1 MHFLFNMATGSGKT
15 LIMAGLILYLY
26 EQGYRNFLF
35 FVNSTNIIEKTKD
48 NFLNPASIKYLFG
61 QEMTIGNRRVRV
73 DPVQNFEGVNQNE
86 INICFTTIQ
95 QLHIDLTTQKENA
108 ITFEDFRKYK
118 IVLIADEAHHMS
130 ATTQEQA
137 EVFRPTWENTVQT
150 IFEKNTGN
158 LLLEFTATHDYTN
171 FAMVSKYRNKV
182 ICRYDLPEFRNDRF
196 SKDVTLVYSDFDL
209 NERILQALILS
220 QYKQEVAA
228 KYRINLKPVLLFKA
242 QKFIAQSQK
251 NKANFHKI
259 IEKLNAKQISKIR
272 KSDIAIVQRAFR
284 FFEENKINDEQLK
297 AAMGEILKL
306 NPKPGETGSISGKT
320 QYIVPDF
327 TIMNDDGVLKV
338 RLNGRNAPELRLS
351 ASYIET
357 LKAYENSPH
366 KEKQLRDA
374 VQYIK
379 QKVDGARWFIDS
391 VKQRQNTLMKTMQ
404 AIVQRQ
410 HEFFIES
417 GDETKLKPM
426 ILKDI
431 ATQVEL
437 DISTI
442 SRVANSKYVETDFG
456 IIPLKF
462 FFSEG
467 LTNDD
472 GEEVSNRE
480 IKKILSN
487 AIGQEDKVKPLTDEA
502 LMDLLKEKGYN
513 IARRTVAKYR
523 EQLGIPVARLRK
535 EL

>member
-1 MHFLFNMATGSGKT
+1 MALKQELSQKLFQKLSPQQIQFIKLLQLNTQDFEEKVGQELLDNPALENLEGVDEAIDYRVNDDRNNDDRKEKPESTKEETGPEEPVIDNAYDDYGQDINVDE
-15 LIMAGLILYLY
+15 LLRAGGDDDYGSFRMGEDYSNEEHREMPLAAQSTFHEYLY
-26 EQGYRNFLF
+26 EQARAIFEDRELELVYHLIGSIEDDGYLRRELRSIVNDLAFNENVMATEAQLQRLLIKIQNFDPPGIAARDLQ
-35 FVNSTNIIEKTKD
+35 ECLLLQLYKKD
-48 NFLNPASIKYLFG
+48 YGDNPA
-61 QEMTIGNRRVRV
+61 
-73 DPVQNFEGVNQNE
+73 
-86 INICFTTIQ
+86 
-95 QLHIDLTTQKENA
+95 IDLA
-108 ITFEDFRKYK
+108 
-118 IVLIADEAHHMS
+118 
-130 ATTQEQA
+130 
-137 EVFRPTWENTVQT
+137 
-150 IFEKNTGN
+150 
-158 LLLEFTATHDYTN
+158 
-171 FAMVSKYRNKV
+171 
-182 ICRYDLPEFRNDRF
+182 
-196 SKDVTLVYSDFDL
+196 
-209 NERILQALILS
+209 
-220 QYKQEVAA
+220 
-228 KYRINLKPVLLFKA
+228 
-242 QKFIAQSQK
+242 
-251 NKANFHKI
+251 
-259 IEKLNAKQISKIR
+259 EKLLSEQFDAFTKKHYDKIK
-272 KSDIAIVQRAFR
+272 KSL
-284 FFEENKINDEQLK
+284 KINDEQLK

-327 TIMNDDGVLKV
+327 TVINDEGVLQV

>member
-1 MHFLFNMATGSGKT
+1 MALKQELSQKLFQKLSPQQIQFIKLLQLNTQDFEEKVGQELLDNPALENLEGVDEAIDYRVNDDRHNDDQKEKPESSTEESGPEEPIIDNAYDDYGQDINVDELLRASGDDDYGSFRMGEDYSNEEHREMPLAAQST
-15 LIMAGLILYLY
+15 FHEYLY
-26 EQGYRNFLF
+26 EQARAIFEDRELELVYHLIGSIEDDGYLRRELRSIVNDLAFNENVTATEAQLERLLIKIQNFDPPGIAARDLQ
-35 FVNSTNIIEKTKD
+35 ECLLLQLYKKD
-48 NFLNPASIKYLFG
+48 YGDNPA
-61 QEMTIGNRRVRV
+61 
-73 DPVQNFEGVNQNE
+73 
-86 INICFTTIQ
+86 
-95 QLHIDLTTQKENA
+95 IDLA
-108 ITFEDFRKYK
+108 
-118 IVLIADEAHHMS
+118 
-130 ATTQEQA
+130 
-137 EVFRPTWENTVQT
+137 
-150 IFEKNTGN
+150 
-158 LLLEFTATHDYTN
+158 
-171 FAMVSKYRNKV
+171 
-182 ICRYDLPEFRNDRF
+182 
-196 SKDVTLVYSDFDL
+196 
-209 NERILQALILS
+209 
-220 QYKQEVAA
+220 
-228 KYRINLKPVLLFKA
+228 
-242 QKFIAQSQK
+242 
-251 NKANFHKI
+251 
-259 IEKLNAKQISKIR
+259 EKLLSEQFDAFTKKHYDKIK
-272 KSDIAIVQRAFR
+272 KSL
-284 FFEENKINDEQLK
+284 KINDEQLK

-327 TIMNDDGVLKV
+327 TVINDEGVLKV

-410 HEFFIES
+410 QEFFIES

-487 AIGQEDKVKPLTDEA
+487 AIGQEDKIKPLTDEA

>member
-1 MHFLFNMATGSGKT
+1 MALKQELSQKLFQKLSPQQIQFIKLLQLNTQDFEEKVGQELLDNPALENLEGVDEAIDYRVNDDRNNDDRKEKPESTKEETGPEEPIIDNAYDDYGQDINVDE
-15 LIMAGLILYLY
+15 LLRAGGDDDYGSFRMGEDYSNEEHREMPLAAQSTFHEYLY
-26 EQGYRNFLF
+26 EQARAIFEDRELELVYHLIGSIEDDGYLRRELRSIVNDLAFNENVTATEAQLERLLIKIQNFDPPGIAARDLQ
-35 FVNSTNIIEKTKD
+35 ECLLLQLYKKD
-48 NFLNPASIKYLFG
+48 YGDNPA
-61 QEMTIGNRRVRV
+61 
-73 DPVQNFEGVNQNE
+73 
-86 INICFTTIQ
+86 
-95 QLHIDLTTQKENA
+95 IDLA
-108 ITFEDFRKYK
+108 
-118 IVLIADEAHHMS
+118 
-130 ATTQEQA
+130 
-137 EVFRPTWENTVQT
+137 
-150 IFEKNTGN
+150 
-158 LLLEFTATHDYTN
+158 
-171 FAMVSKYRNKV
+171 
-182 ICRYDLPEFRNDRF
+182 
-196 SKDVTLVYSDFDL
+196 
-209 NERILQALILS
+209 
-220 QYKQEVAA
+220 
-228 KYRINLKPVLLFKA
+228 
-242 QKFIAQSQK
+242 
-251 NKANFHKI
+251 
-259 IEKLNAKQISKIR
+259 EKLLSEQFDAFTKKHYDKIK
-272 KSDIAIVQRAFR
+272 KSL
-284 FFEENKINDEQLK
+284 KINDEQLK

-327 TIMNDDGVLKV
+327 TVINDEGVLKV

-487 AIGQEDKVKPLTDEA
+487 AIGQEDKIKPLTDEA

>member
-1 MHFLFNMATGSGKT
+1 MALKQELSQKLFQKLSPQQIQFIKLLQLNTQDFEEKVGQELLDNPALENLEGVDEAIDYRVNDDRNNDDRKEKPESSTEESGPEEPVIDNAYDDYGQDINVDELLRAGGDDDYGSFRMGEDYSNEEHREMPLAAQST
-15 LIMAGLILYLY
+15 FHEYLY
-26 EQGYRNFLF
+26 EQARAIFEDRELELVYHLIGSIEDDGYLRRELRSIVNDLAFNENVTATEAQLERLLIKIQNFDPPGIAARDLQ
-35 FVNSTNIIEKTKD
+35 ECLLLQLYKKD
-48 NFLNPASIKYLFG
+48 YGDNPA
-61 QEMTIGNRRVRV
+61 
-73 DPVQNFEGVNQNE
+73 
-86 INICFTTIQ
+86 
-95 QLHIDLTTQKENA
+95 IDLA
-108 ITFEDFRKYK
+108 
-118 IVLIADEAHHMS
+118 
-130 ATTQEQA
+130 
-137 EVFRPTWENTVQT
+137 
-150 IFEKNTGN
+150 
-158 LLLEFTATHDYTN
+158 
-171 FAMVSKYRNKV
+171 
-182 ICRYDLPEFRNDRF
+182 
-196 SKDVTLVYSDFDL
+196 
-209 NERILQALILS
+209 
-220 QYKQEVAA
+220 
-228 KYRINLKPVLLFKA
+228 
-242 QKFIAQSQK
+242 
-251 NKANFHKI
+251 
-259 IEKLNAKQISKIR
+259 EKLLSEQFDAFTKKHYDKIK
-272 KSDIAIVQRAFR
+272 KSL
-284 FFEENKINDEQLK
+284 KINDEQLK

-327 TIMNDDGVLKV
+327 TVINDEGVLKV

>member
-1 MHFLFNMATGSGKT
+1 MALKQELSQKLFQKLSPQQIQFIKLLQLNTQDFEEKVGQELLDNPALENLEGVDEAIDYRVNDDRNNDDHKEKPESSTEESGPEEPVIDNAYDDYGQDINVDELLRAGGDDDYGSFRMGEDYSNEEHREMPLAAQST
-15 LIMAGLILYLY
+15 FHEYLY
-26 EQGYRNFLF
+26 EQARAIFEDRELELVYHLIGSIEDDGYLRRELRSIVNDLAFNENVTATEAQLERLLIKIQNFDPPGIAARDLQ
-35 FVNSTNIIEKTKD
+35 ECLLLQLYKKD
-48 NFLNPASIKYLFG
+48 YGDNPA
-61 QEMTIGNRRVRV
+61 
-73 DPVQNFEGVNQNE
+73 
-86 INICFTTIQ
+86 
-95 QLHIDLTTQKENA
+95 IDLA
-108 ITFEDFRKYK
+108 
-118 IVLIADEAHHMS
+118 
-130 ATTQEQA
+130 
-137 EVFRPTWENTVQT
+137 
-150 IFEKNTGN
+150 
-158 LLLEFTATHDYTN
+158 
-171 FAMVSKYRNKV
+171 
-182 ICRYDLPEFRNDRF
+182 
-196 SKDVTLVYSDFDL
+196 
-209 NERILQALILS
+209 
-220 QYKQEVAA
+220 
-228 KYRINLKPVLLFKA
+228 
-242 QKFIAQSQK
+242 
-251 NKANFHKI
+251 
-259 IEKLNAKQISKIR
+259 EKLLSEQFDAFTKKHYDKIK
-272 KSDIAIVQRAFR
+272 KSL
-284 FFEENKINDEQLK
+284 KINDEQLK

-327 TIMNDDGVLKV
+327 TVINDEGVLQV

>member
-1 MHFLFNMATGSGKT
+1 MALKQELSQKLFQKLSPQQIQFIKLLQLNTQDFEEKVGQELLDNPALENLEGVDEAIDYRVNDDRHNDDRKEKPESSTEESGPEEPVIDNAYDDYGQDINVDELLRASGDDDYGSFRMGEDYSNEEHREMPLAAQST
-15 LIMAGLILYLY
+15 FHEYLY
-26 EQGYRNFLF
+26 EQARAIFEDRELELVYHLIGSIEDDGYLRRELRSIVNDLAFNENVTATEAQLERLLIKIQNFDPPGIAARDLQ
-35 FVNSTNIIEKTKD
+35 ECLLLQLYKKD
-48 NFLNPASIKYLFG
+48 YGDNPA
-61 QEMTIGNRRVRV
+61 
-73 DPVQNFEGVNQNE
+73 
-86 INICFTTIQ
+86 
-95 QLHIDLTTQKENA
+95 IDLA
-108 ITFEDFRKYK
+108 
-118 IVLIADEAHHMS
+118 
-130 ATTQEQA
+130 
-137 EVFRPTWENTVQT
+137 
-150 IFEKNTGN
+150 
-158 LLLEFTATHDYTN
+158 
-171 FAMVSKYRNKV
+171 
-182 ICRYDLPEFRNDRF
+182 
-196 SKDVTLVYSDFDL
+196 
-209 NERILQALILS
+209 
-220 QYKQEVAA
+220 
-228 KYRINLKPVLLFKA
+228 
-242 QKFIAQSQK
+242 
-251 NKANFHKI
+251 
-259 IEKLNAKQISKIR
+259 EKLLSEQFDAFTKKHYDKIK
-272 KSDIAIVQRAFR
+272 KSL
-284 FFEENKINDEQLK
+284 KINDEQLK

-327 TIMNDDGVLKV
+327 TVINDEGVLKV

-487 AIGQEDKVKPLTDEA
+487 AIGQEDKIKPLTDEA

>member
-1 MHFLFNMATGSGKT
+1 MALKQELSQKLFQKLSPQQIQFIKLLQLNTQDFEEKVGQELLDNPALENLEGLDEAIDYRVNDDRNNDDHKEKPESTTEASGPEEPTIDNAYDDYGQDINVDELLRAGGDDDYGSFRMGEDYNNDEHREMPLAAQST
-15 LIMAGLILYLY
+15 FHEYLY
-26 EQGYRNFLF
+26 EQARAIFEDRELELVYHLIGSIEDDGYLRRELRSIVNDLAFNENVMTTEAQLERLLIKIQNFDPPGIAARDLQ
-35 FVNSTNIIEKTKD
+35 ECLLLQLYKKD
-48 NFLNPASIKYLFG
+48 YGDNPA
-61 QEMTIGNRRVRV
+61 
-73 DPVQNFEGVNQNE
+73 
-86 INICFTTIQ
+86 
-95 QLHIDLTTQKENA
+95 IDLA
-108 ITFEDFRKYK
+108 
-118 IVLIADEAHHMS
+118 
-130 ATTQEQA
+130 
-137 EVFRPTWENTVQT
+137 
-150 IFEKNTGN
+150 
-158 LLLEFTATHDYTN
+158 
-171 FAMVSKYRNKV
+171 
-182 ICRYDLPEFRNDRF
+182 
-196 SKDVTLVYSDFDL
+196 
-209 NERILQALILS
+209 
-220 QYKQEVAA
+220 
-228 KYRINLKPVLLFKA
+228 
-242 QKFIAQSQK
+242 
-251 NKANFHKI
+251 
-259 IEKLNAKQISKIR
+259 EKLLSEQFDAFTKKHYDKIK
-272 KSDIAIVQRAFR
+272 KSL
-284 FFEENKINDEQLK
+284 KINDEQLK

-327 TIMNDDGVLKV
+327 TVINDDGVLQV

>member
-1 MHFLFNMATGSGKT
+1 MALKQELSQKLFQKLSPQQIQFIKLLQLNTQDFEEKVGQELLDNPALENLEGVDEAIDYRVNDDRNNDDHKEKPESNKEESGTEEPIIDNAYDDYGQDINVDELLRASGDDDYGSFRMGEDYSNEEHREMPLAAQST
-15 LIMAGLILYLY
+15 FHEYLY
-26 EQGYRNFLF
+26 EQARAIFEDRELELVYHLIGSIEDDGYLRRELRSIVNDLAFNENVTATEAQLERLLIKIQNFDPPGIAARDLQ
-35 FVNSTNIIEKTKD
+35 ECLLLQLYKKD
-48 NFLNPASIKYLFG
+48 YGDNPA
-61 QEMTIGNRRVRV
+61 
-73 DPVQNFEGVNQNE
+73 
-86 INICFTTIQ
+86 
-95 QLHIDLTTQKENA
+95 IDLA
-108 ITFEDFRKYK
+108 
-118 IVLIADEAHHMS
+118 
-130 ATTQEQA
+130 
-137 EVFRPTWENTVQT
+137 
-150 IFEKNTGN
+150 
-158 LLLEFTATHDYTN
+158 
-171 FAMVSKYRNKV
+171 
-182 ICRYDLPEFRNDRF
+182 
-196 SKDVTLVYSDFDL
+196 
-209 NERILQALILS
+209 
-220 QYKQEVAA
+220 
-228 KYRINLKPVLLFKA
+228 
-242 QKFIAQSQK
+242 
-251 NKANFHKI
+251 
-259 IEKLNAKQISKIR
+259 EKLLSEQFDAFTKKHYDKIK
-272 KSDIAIVQRAFR
+272 KSL
-284 FFEENKINDEQLK
+284 KINDEQLK

-327 TIMNDDGVLKV
+327 TVINDEGVLQV

-487 AIGQEDKVKPLTDEA
+487 AIGQENKIKPLTDEA

>member
-1 MHFLFNMATGSGKT
+1 MALKQELSQKLFQKLSPQQIQFIKLLQLNTQDFEEKVGQELLDNPALENLEGVDEAIDYRINDDRNNDDRKEKPESSTEESGPEEPTIDNAYDDYGQDINVDELLRAGGDDDYGSFRMGEDYSNEEHREMPLAAQST
-15 LIMAGLILYLY
+15 FHEYLY
-26 EQGYRNFLF
+26 EQARAIFEDRELELVYHLIGSIEDDGYLRRELRSIVNDLAFNENVMATEAQLERLLIKIQNFDPPGIAARDLQ
-35 FVNSTNIIEKTKD
+35 ECLLLQLYKKD
-48 NFLNPASIKYLFG
+48 YGDNPA
-61 QEMTIGNRRVRV
+61 
-73 DPVQNFEGVNQNE
+73 
-86 INICFTTIQ
+86 
-95 QLHIDLTTQKENA
+95 IDLA
-108 ITFEDFRKYK
+108 
-118 IVLIADEAHHMS
+118 
-130 ATTQEQA
+130 
-137 EVFRPTWENTVQT
+137 
-150 IFEKNTGN
+150 
-158 LLLEFTATHDYTN
+158 
-171 FAMVSKYRNKV
+171 
-182 ICRYDLPEFRNDRF
+182 
-196 SKDVTLVYSDFDL
+196 
-209 NERILQALILS
+209 
-220 QYKQEVAA
+220 
-228 KYRINLKPVLLFKA
+228 
-242 QKFIAQSQK
+242 
-251 NKANFHKI
+251 
-259 IEKLNAKQISKIR
+259 EKLLSEQFDAFTKKHYDKIK
-272 KSDIAIVQRAFR
+272 KSL
-284 FFEENKINDEQLK
+284 KINDEQLK

-327 TIMNDDGVLKV
+327 TVVNDEGVLKV

-487 AIGQEDKVKPLTDEA
+487 AIGQENKIKPLTDEA

>member
-1 MHFLFNMATGSGKT
+1 MALKQELSQKLFQKLSPQQIQFIKLLQLNTQDFEEKVGQELLDNPALENLEGVDEAIDYRVNDDRNNDDRKEKPESSTEESGPEEPVIDNAYDDYGQDINVDELLRAGGDDDYGSFRMGEDYSNEEHREMPLAAQST
-15 LIMAGLILYLY
+15 FHEYLY
-26 EQGYRNFLF
+26 EQARAIFEDRELELVYHLIGSIEDDGYLRRELRSIVNDLAFNENVTATEAQLERLLIKIQNFDPPGIAARDLQ
-35 FVNSTNIIEKTKD
+35 ECLLLQLYKKD
-48 NFLNPASIKYLFG
+48 YGDNPA
-61 QEMTIGNRRVRV
+61 
-73 DPVQNFEGVNQNE
+73 
-86 INICFTTIQ
+86 
-95 QLHIDLTTQKENA
+95 IDLA
-108 ITFEDFRKYK
+108 
-118 IVLIADEAHHMS
+118 
-130 ATTQEQA
+130 
-137 EVFRPTWENTVQT
+137 
-150 IFEKNTGN
+150 
-158 LLLEFTATHDYTN
+158 
-171 FAMVSKYRNKV
+171 
-182 ICRYDLPEFRNDRF
+182 
-196 SKDVTLVYSDFDL
+196 
-209 NERILQALILS
+209 
-220 QYKQEVAA
+220 
-228 KYRINLKPVLLFKA
+228 
-242 QKFIAQSQK
+242 
-251 NKANFHKI
+251 
-259 IEKLNAKQISKIR
+259 EKLLSEQFDAFTKKHYDKIK
-272 KSDIAIVQRAFR
+272 KSL
-284 FFEENKINDEQLK
+284 KINDEQLK

-327 TIMNDDGVLKV
+327 TVINDEGVLKV

-480 IKKILSN
+480 IKKILSD
-487 AIGQEDKVKPLTDEA
+487 AIGQEDKIKPLTDEA

>member
-1 MHFLFNMATGSGKT
+1 MALKQELSQKLFQKLSPQQIQFIKLLQLNTQDFEEKVGQELLDNPALENLEGLDEAIDYRVNDDRNNDDHKEKPESTTEESGPEEPTIDNAYDDYGQDINVDELLRAGGDDDYGSFRMGEDYNNDEHREMPLAAQST
-15 LIMAGLILYLY
+15 FHEYLY
-26 EQGYRNFLF
+26 EQARAIFEDRELELVYHLIGSIEDDGYLRRELRSIVNDLAFNENVMTTEAQLERLLIKIQNFDPPGIAARDLQ
-35 FVNSTNIIEKTKD
+35 ECLLLQLYKKD
-48 NFLNPASIKYLFG
+48 YGDNPA
-61 QEMTIGNRRVRV
+61 
-73 DPVQNFEGVNQNE
+73 
-86 INICFTTIQ
+86 
-95 QLHIDLTTQKENA
+95 IDLA
-108 ITFEDFRKYK
+108 
-118 IVLIADEAHHMS
+118 
-130 ATTQEQA
+130 
-137 EVFRPTWENTVQT
+137 
-150 IFEKNTGN
+150 
-158 LLLEFTATHDYTN
+158 
-171 FAMVSKYRNKV
+171 
-182 ICRYDLPEFRNDRF
+182 
-196 SKDVTLVYSDFDL
+196 
-209 NERILQALILS
+209 
-220 QYKQEVAA
+220 
-228 KYRINLKPVLLFKA
+228 
-242 QKFIAQSQK
+242 
-251 NKANFHKI
+251 
-259 IEKLNAKQISKIR
+259 EKLLSEQFDAFTKKHYDKIK
-272 KSDIAIVQRAFR
+272 KSL
-284 FFEENKINDEQLK
+284 KINDEQLK

-327 TIMNDDGVLKV
+327 TVINDDGVLKV

>member
-1 MHFLFNMATGSGKT
+1 MALKQELSQKLFQKLSPQQIQFIKLLQLNTQDFEEKVGQELLDNPALENLEGVDEAIDYRVNDDRHNDDQKEKPESSTEESGPEEPIIDNAYDDYGQDINVDELLRASGDDDYGSFRMGEDYSNEEHREMPLAAQST
-15 LIMAGLILYLY
+15 FHEYLY
-26 EQGYRNFLF
+26 EQARAIFEDRELELVYHLIGSIEDDGYLRRELRSIVNDLAFNENVTATEAQLERLLIKIQNFDPPGIAARDLQ
-35 FVNSTNIIEKTKD
+35 ECLLLQLYKKD
-48 NFLNPASIKYLFG
+48 YGDNPA
-61 QEMTIGNRRVRV
+61 
-73 DPVQNFEGVNQNE
+73 
-86 INICFTTIQ
+86 
-95 QLHIDLTTQKENA
+95 IDLA
-108 ITFEDFRKYK
+108 
-118 IVLIADEAHHMS
+118 
-130 ATTQEQA
+130 
-137 EVFRPTWENTVQT
+137 
-150 IFEKNTGN
+150 
-158 LLLEFTATHDYTN
+158 
-171 FAMVSKYRNKV
+171 
-182 ICRYDLPEFRNDRF
+182 
-196 SKDVTLVYSDFDL
+196 
-209 NERILQALILS
+209 
-220 QYKQEVAA
+220 
-228 KYRINLKPVLLFKA
+228 
-242 QKFIAQSQK
+242 
-251 NKANFHKI
+251 
-259 IEKLNAKQISKIR
+259 EKLLSEQFDAFTKKHYDKIK
-272 KSDIAIVQRAFR
+272 KSL
-284 FFEENKINDEQLK
+284 KINDEQLK

-327 TIMNDDGVLKV
+327 TVINDEGVLKV

-467 LTNDD
+467 LTNYD

-487 AIGQEDKVKPLTDEA
+487 AIGQEDKIKPLTDEA

>member
-1 MHFLFNMATGSGKT
+1 MALKQELSQKLFQKLSPQQIQFIKLLQLNTQDFEEKVGQELLDNPALENLEGLDEAIDYRVNDDRNNDDHKEKPESTTEASGPEEPTIDNAYDDYGQDINVDELLRAGGDDDYGSFRMGEDYNNDEHREMPLAAQST
-15 LIMAGLILYLY
+15 FHEYLY
-26 EQGYRNFLF
+26 EQARAIFEDRELELVYHLIGSIEDDGYLRRELRSIVNDLAFNENVMTTEAQLERLLIKIQNFDPPGIAARDLQ
-35 FVNSTNIIEKTKD
+35 ECLLLQLYKKD
-48 NFLNPASIKYLFG
+48 YGDNPA
-61 QEMTIGNRRVRV
+61 
-73 DPVQNFEGVNQNE
+73 
-86 INICFTTIQ
+86 
-95 QLHIDLTTQKENA
+95 IDLA
-108 ITFEDFRKYK
+108 
-118 IVLIADEAHHMS
+118 
-130 ATTQEQA
+130 
-137 EVFRPTWENTVQT
+137 
-150 IFEKNTGN
+150 
-158 LLLEFTATHDYTN
+158 
-171 FAMVSKYRNKV
+171 
-182 ICRYDLPEFRNDRF
+182 
-196 SKDVTLVYSDFDL
+196 
-209 NERILQALILS
+209 
-220 QYKQEVAA
+220 
-228 KYRINLKPVLLFKA
+228 
-242 QKFIAQSQK
+242 
-251 NKANFHKI
+251 
-259 IEKLNAKQISKIR
+259 EKLLSEQFDAFTKKHYDKIK
-272 KSDIAIVQRAFR
+272 KSL
-284 FFEENKINDEQLK
+284 KINDEQLK

-327 TIMNDDGVLKV
+327 TVINDEGVLQV

-487 AIGQEDKVKPLTDEA
+487 AIGQEDKIKPLTDEA

>member
-1 MHFLFNMATGSGKT
+1 MALKQELSQKLFQKLSPQQIQFIKLLQLNTQDFEEKVGQELLDNPALENLEGVDEAIDYRVNDDRHNDDQKEKPESSTEESGPEEPIIDNAYDDYGQDINVDELLRASGDDDYGSFRMGEDYSNEEHREMPLAAQST
-15 LIMAGLILYLY
+15 FHEYLY
-26 EQGYRNFLF
+26 EQARAIFEDRELELVYHLIGSIEDDGYLRRELRSIVNDLAFNENVTATEAQLERLLIKIQNFDPPGIAARDLQ
-35 FVNSTNIIEKTKD
+35 ECLLLQLYKKD
-48 NFLNPASIKYLFG
+48 YGDNPA
-61 QEMTIGNRRVRV
+61 
-73 DPVQNFEGVNQNE
+73 
-86 INICFTTIQ
+86 
-95 QLHIDLTTQKENA
+95 IDLA
-108 ITFEDFRKYK
+108 
-118 IVLIADEAHHMS
+118 
-130 ATTQEQA
+130 
-137 EVFRPTWENTVQT
+137 
-150 IFEKNTGN
+150 
-158 LLLEFTATHDYTN
+158 
-171 FAMVSKYRNKV
+171 
-182 ICRYDLPEFRNDRF
+182 
-196 SKDVTLVYSDFDL
+196 
-209 NERILQALILS
+209 
-220 QYKQEVAA
+220 
-228 KYRINLKPVLLFKA
+228 
-242 QKFIAQSQK
+242 
-251 NKANFHKI
+251 
-259 IEKLNAKQISKIR
+259 EKLLSEQFDAFTKKHYDKIK
-272 KSDIAIVQRAFR
+272 KSL
-284 FFEENKINDEQLK
+284 KINDEQLK

-327 TIMNDDGVLKV
+327 TLINDEGVLKV

-487 AIGQEDKVKPLTDEA
+487 AIGQEDKIKPLTDEA

>member
-1 MHFLFNMATGSGKT
+1 MALKQELSQKLFQKLSPQQIQFIKLLQLNTQDFEEKVGQELLDNPALENLEGVDEAIDYRVNDDRNNDDRKEKPESSTEESGPEEPVIDNAYDDYGQDINVDELLRAGGDDDYGSFRMGEDYSNEEHREMPLAAQST
-15 LIMAGLILYLY
+15 FHEYLY
-26 EQGYRNFLF
+26 EQARAIFEDRELELVYHLIGSIEDDGYLRRELRSIVNDLAFNENVTATEAQLERLLIKIQNFDPPGIAARDLQ
-35 FVNSTNIIEKTKD
+35 ECLLLQLYKKD
-48 NFLNPASIKYLFG
+48 YGDNPA
-61 QEMTIGNRRVRV
+61 
-73 DPVQNFEGVNQNE
+73 
-86 INICFTTIQ
+86 
-95 QLHIDLTTQKENA
+95 IDLA
-108 ITFEDFRKYK
+108 
-118 IVLIADEAHHMS
+118 
-130 ATTQEQA
+130 
-137 EVFRPTWENTVQT
+137 
-150 IFEKNTGN
+150 
-158 LLLEFTATHDYTN
+158 
-171 FAMVSKYRNKV
+171 
-182 ICRYDLPEFRNDRF
+182 
-196 SKDVTLVYSDFDL
+196 
-209 NERILQALILS
+209 
-220 QYKQEVAA
+220 
-228 KYRINLKPVLLFKA
+228 
-242 QKFIAQSQK
+242 
-251 NKANFHKI
+251 
-259 IEKLNAKQISKIR
+259 EKLLSEQFDAFTKKHYDKIK
-272 KSDIAIVQRAFR
+272 KSL
-284 FFEENKINDEQLK
+284 KINDEQLK

-306 NPKPGETGSISGKT
+306 NPKPGETGSICGKT

-327 TIMNDDGVLKV
+327 TVINDEGVLQV

>member
-1 MHFLFNMATGSGKT
+1 MALKQELSQKLFQKLSPQQIQFIKLLQLNTQDFEEKVGQELLDNPALENLEGVDEAIDYRINDDRNNDDRKEKPESSKEESGPEEPTIDNAYDDYGQDINVDELLRAGGDDDYGSFRMGEDYSNEEHREMPLAAQST
-15 LIMAGLILYLY
+15 FHEYLY
-26 EQGYRNFLF
+26 EQARAIFEDRELELVYHLIGSIEDDGYLRRELRSIVNDLAFNENVMTTEAQLERLLIKIQNFDPPGIAARDLQ
-35 FVNSTNIIEKTKD
+35 ECLLLQLYKKD
-48 NFLNPASIKYLFG
+48 YGDNPA
-61 QEMTIGNRRVRV
+61 
-73 DPVQNFEGVNQNE
+73 
-86 INICFTTIQ
+86 
-95 QLHIDLTTQKENA
+95 IDLA
-108 ITFEDFRKYK
+108 
-118 IVLIADEAHHMS
+118 
-130 ATTQEQA
+130 
-137 EVFRPTWENTVQT
+137 
-150 IFEKNTGN
+150 
-158 LLLEFTATHDYTN
+158 
-171 FAMVSKYRNKV
+171 
-182 ICRYDLPEFRNDRF
+182 
-196 SKDVTLVYSDFDL
+196 
-209 NERILQALILS
+209 
-220 QYKQEVAA
+220 
-228 KYRINLKPVLLFKA
+228 
-242 QKFIAQSQK
+242 
-251 NKANFHKI
+251 
-259 IEKLNAKQISKIR
+259 EKLLSEQFDAFTKKHYDKIK
-272 KSDIAIVQRAFR
+272 KSL
-284 FFEENKINDEQLK
+284 KINDEQLK

-327 TIMNDDGVLKV
+327 TVINDEGVLQV

>member
-1 MHFLFNMATGSGKT
+1 MALKQELSQKLFQKLSPQQIQFIKLLQLNTQDFEEKVGQELLDNPALENLEGLDEAIDYRVNDDRNNDDHKEKPESTTEESGPEEPTIDNAYDDYGQDINVDELLRASGDDDYGSFRMGEDYNNDEHREMPLAAQST
-15 LIMAGLILYLY
+15 FHEYLY
-26 EQGYRNFLF
+26 EQARAIFEDRELELVYHLIGSIEDDGYLRRELRSIVNDLAFNENVTATEAQLERLLIKIQNFDPPGIAARDLQ
-35 FVNSTNIIEKTKD
+35 ECLLLQLYKKD
-48 NFLNPASIKYLFG
+48 YGDNPA
-61 QEMTIGNRRVRV
+61 
-73 DPVQNFEGVNQNE
+73 
-86 INICFTTIQ
+86 
-95 QLHIDLTTQKENA
+95 IDLA
-108 ITFEDFRKYK
+108 
-118 IVLIADEAHHMS
+118 
-130 ATTQEQA
+130 
-137 EVFRPTWENTVQT
+137 
-150 IFEKNTGN
+150 
-158 LLLEFTATHDYTN
+158 
-171 FAMVSKYRNKV
+171 
-182 ICRYDLPEFRNDRF
+182 
-196 SKDVTLVYSDFDL
+196 
-209 NERILQALILS
+209 
-220 QYKQEVAA
+220 
-228 KYRINLKPVLLFKA
+228 
-242 QKFIAQSQK
+242 
-251 NKANFHKI
+251 
-259 IEKLNAKQISKIR
+259 EKLLSEQFDAFTKKHYDKIK
-272 KSDIAIVQRAFR
+272 KSL
-284 FFEENKINDEQLK
+284 KINDEQLK

-327 TIMNDDGVLKV
+327 TVINDEGLLKV

>member
-1 MHFLFNMATGSGKT
+1 
-15 LIMAGLILYLY
+15 LY
-26 EQGYRNFLF
+26 
-35 FVNSTNIIEKTKD
+35 KKD
-48 NFLNPASIKYLFG
+48 YGDNPA
-61 QEMTIGNRRVRV
+61 
-73 DPVQNFEGVNQNE
+73 
-86 INICFTTIQ
+86 
-95 QLHIDLTTQKENA
+95 IDLA
-108 ITFEDFRKYK
+108 
-118 IVLIADEAHHMS
+118 
-130 ATTQEQA
+130 
-137 EVFRPTWENTVQT
+137 
-150 IFEKNTGN
+150 
-158 LLLEFTATHDYTN
+158 
-171 FAMVSKYRNKV
+171 
-182 ICRYDLPEFRNDRF
+182 
-196 SKDVTLVYSDFDL
+196 
-209 NERILQALILS
+209 
-220 QYKQEVAA
+220 
-228 KYRINLKPVLLFKA
+228 
-242 QKFIAQSQK
+242 
-251 NKANFHKI
+251 
-259 IEKLNAKQISKIR
+259 EKLLSEQFDAFTKKHYDKIK
-272 KSDIAIVQRAFR
+272 KSL
-284 FFEENKINDEQLK
+284 KINDEQLK

-327 TIMNDDGVLKV
+327 TVINDDGVLQV

-487 AIGQEDKVKPLTDEA
+487 AIGQEDKIKPLTDEA

>member
-1 MHFLFNMATGSGKT
+1 MALKQELSQKLFQKLSPQQIQFIKLLQLNTQDFEEKVGQELLDNPALENLEGVDEAIDYRINDDRNNDDRKEKPESSKEESGPEEPTIDNAYDDYGQDINVDELLRASGDDDYGSFRMGEDYSNEEHREMPLAAQST
-15 LIMAGLILYLY
+15 FHEYLY
-26 EQGYRNFLF
+26 EQARAIFEDRELELVYHLIGSIEDDGYLRRELRSIVNDLAFNENVMATEAQLERLLIKIQNFDPPGIAARDLQ
-35 FVNSTNIIEKTKD
+35 ECLLLQLYKKD
-48 NFLNPASIKYLFG
+48 YGDNPA
-61 QEMTIGNRRVRV
+61 
-73 DPVQNFEGVNQNE
+73 
-86 INICFTTIQ
+86 
-95 QLHIDLTTQKENA
+95 IDLA
-108 ITFEDFRKYK
+108 
-118 IVLIADEAHHMS
+118 
-130 ATTQEQA
+130 
-137 EVFRPTWENTVQT
+137 
-150 IFEKNTGN
+150 
-158 LLLEFTATHDYTN
+158 
-171 FAMVSKYRNKV
+171 
-182 ICRYDLPEFRNDRF
+182 
-196 SKDVTLVYSDFDL
+196 
-209 NERILQALILS
+209 
-220 QYKQEVAA
+220 
-228 KYRINLKPVLLFKA
+228 
-242 QKFIAQSQK
+242 
-251 NKANFHKI
+251 
-259 IEKLNAKQISKIR
+259 EKLLSEQFDAFTKKHYDKIK
-272 KSDIAIVQRAFR
+272 KSL
-284 FFEENKINDEQLK
+284 KINDEQLK

>member
-1 MHFLFNMATGSGKT
+1 MALKQELSQKLFQKLSPQQIQFIKLLQLNTQDFEEKMGQELLDNPALENLEGLDEAIDYRGSDERDNEERKEKSESTTKESGPEEPT
-15 LIMAGLILYLY
+15 IDNAYDDYGQDINVDELLRAGGDDDYGSFRMGEDYNNDEHREMPLAAQSTFHEYLY
-26 EQGYRNFLF
+26 EQARAIFEDRELELVYHLIGSIEDDGYLRRELRSIVNDLAFNENVTATEAQLERLLIKIQNFDPPGIAARDLQ
-35 FVNSTNIIEKTKD
+35 ECLLLQLYKKD
-48 NFLNPASIKYLFG
+48 YGDNPA
-61 QEMTIGNRRVRV
+61 
-73 DPVQNFEGVNQNE
+73 
-86 INICFTTIQ
+86 
-95 QLHIDLTTQKENA
+95 IDLA
-108 ITFEDFRKYK
+108 
-118 IVLIADEAHHMS
+118 
-130 ATTQEQA
+130 
-137 EVFRPTWENTVQT
+137 
-150 IFEKNTGN
+150 
-158 LLLEFTATHDYTN
+158 
-171 FAMVSKYRNKV
+171 
-182 ICRYDLPEFRNDRF
+182 
-196 SKDVTLVYSDFDL
+196 
-209 NERILQALILS
+209 
-220 QYKQEVAA
+220 
-228 KYRINLKPVLLFKA
+228 
-242 QKFIAQSQK
+242 
-251 NKANFHKI
+251 
-259 IEKLNAKQISKIR
+259 EKLLSEQFDAFTKKHYDKIK
-272 KSDIAIVQRAFR
+272 KSL
-284 FFEENKINDEQLK
+284 KINDEQLK

-327 TIMNDDGVLKV
+327 TVINDDGVLQV

-487 AIGQEDKVKPLTDEA
+487 AIGQENKIKPLTDEA

>member
-1 MHFLFNMATGSGKT
+1 MALKQELSQKLFQKLSPQQIQFIKLLQLNTQDFEEKVGQELLDNPALENLEGVDEAIDYRINDDRNNDDRKEKPESSKEESGPEEPTIDNAYDDYGQDINVDELLRAGGDDDYGSFRMGEDYSNEEHREMPLAAQST
-15 LIMAGLILYLY
+15 FHEYLY
-26 EQGYRNFLF
+26 EQARAIFEDRELELVYHLIGSIEDDGYLRRELRSIVNDLAFNENVMATEAQLERLLIKIQNFDPPGIAARDLQ
-35 FVNSTNIIEKTKD
+35 ECLLLQLYKKD
-48 NFLNPASIKYLFG
+48 YGDNPA
-61 QEMTIGNRRVRV
+61 
-73 DPVQNFEGVNQNE
+73 
-86 INICFTTIQ
+86 
-95 QLHIDLTTQKENA
+95 IDLA
-108 ITFEDFRKYK
+108 
-118 IVLIADEAHHMS
+118 
-130 ATTQEQA
+130 
-137 EVFRPTWENTVQT
+137 
-150 IFEKNTGN
+150 
-158 LLLEFTATHDYTN
+158 
-171 FAMVSKYRNKV
+171 
-182 ICRYDLPEFRNDRF
+182 
-196 SKDVTLVYSDFDL
+196 
-209 NERILQALILS
+209 
-220 QYKQEVAA
+220 
-228 KYRINLKPVLLFKA
+228 
-242 QKFIAQSQK
+242 
-251 NKANFHKI
+251 
-259 IEKLNAKQISKIR
+259 EKLLSEQFDAFTKKHYDKIK
-272 KSDIAIVQRAFR
+272 KSL
-284 FFEENKINDEQLK
+284 KINDEQLK

>member
-1 MHFLFNMATGSGKT
+1 MALKQELSQKLFQKLSPQQIQFIKLLQLNTQDFEEKVGQELLDNPALENLEGVDEAIDYRVNDDRNNDDRKEKPESSTEESGPEEPVIDNAYDDYGQDINVDELLRASGDDDYGSFRMGEDYSNEEHREMPLAAQST
-15 LIMAGLILYLY
+15 FHEYLY
-26 EQGYRNFLF
+26 EQARAIFEDRELELVYHLIGSIEDDGYLRRELRSIVNDLAFNENVTATEAQLERLLIKIQNFDPPGIAARDLQ
-35 FVNSTNIIEKTKD
+35 ECLLLQLYKKD
-48 NFLNPASIKYLFG
+48 YGDNPA
-61 QEMTIGNRRVRV
+61 
-73 DPVQNFEGVNQNE
+73 
-86 INICFTTIQ
+86 
-95 QLHIDLTTQKENA
+95 IDLA
-108 ITFEDFRKYK
+108 
-118 IVLIADEAHHMS
+118 
-130 ATTQEQA
+130 
-137 EVFRPTWENTVQT
+137 
-150 IFEKNTGN
+150 
-158 LLLEFTATHDYTN
+158 
-171 FAMVSKYRNKV
+171 
-182 ICRYDLPEFRNDRF
+182 
-196 SKDVTLVYSDFDL
+196 
-209 NERILQALILS
+209 
-220 QYKQEVAA
+220 
-228 KYRINLKPVLLFKA
+228 
-242 QKFIAQSQK
+242 
-251 NKANFHKI
+251 
-259 IEKLNAKQISKIR
+259 EKLLSEQFDAFTKKHYDKIK
-272 KSDIAIVQRAFR
+272 KSL
-284 FFEENKINDEQLK
+284 KINDEQLK

-327 TIMNDDGVLKV
+327 TVINDDGVLQV

>member
-1 MHFLFNMATGSGKT
+1 MALKQELSQKLFQKLSPQQIQFIKLLQLNTQDFEEKVGQELLDNPALENLEGLDEAIDYRVNDDRNNDDHKEKPESTTEESGPEEPTIDNAYDDYGQDINVDELLRASGDDDYGSFRMGEDYNNDEHREMPLAAQST
-15 LIMAGLILYLY
+15 FHEYLY
-26 EQGYRNFLF
+26 EQARAIFEDRELELVYHLIGSIEDDGYLRRELRSIVNDLAFNENVTATEAQLERLLIKIQNFDPPGIAARDLQ
-35 FVNSTNIIEKTKD
+35 ECLLLQLYKKD
-48 NFLNPASIKYLFG
+48 YGDNPA
-61 QEMTIGNRRVRV
+61 
-73 DPVQNFEGVNQNE
+73 
-86 INICFTTIQ
+86 
-95 QLHIDLTTQKENA
+95 IDLA
-108 ITFEDFRKYK
+108 
-118 IVLIADEAHHMS
+118 
-130 ATTQEQA
+130 
-137 EVFRPTWENTVQT
+137 
-150 IFEKNTGN
+150 
-158 LLLEFTATHDYTN
+158 
-171 FAMVSKYRNKV
+171 
-182 ICRYDLPEFRNDRF
+182 
-196 SKDVTLVYSDFDL
+196 
-209 NERILQALILS
+209 
-220 QYKQEVAA
+220 
-228 KYRINLKPVLLFKA
+228 
-242 QKFIAQSQK
+242 
-251 NKANFHKI
+251 
-259 IEKLNAKQISKIR
+259 EKLLSEQFDAFTKKHYDKIK
-272 KSDIAIVQRAFR
+272 KSL
-284 FFEENKINDEQLK
+284 KINDEQLK

-327 TIMNDDGVLKV
+327 TVINDEGLLKV

-487 AIGQEDKVKPLTDEA
+487 AIGQEDKIKPLTDEA

>member
-1 MHFLFNMATGSGKT
+1 MALKQELSQKLFQKLSPQQIQFIKLLQLNTQDFEEKVGQELLDNPALENLEGVDEAIDYRVNDDRNNDDRKEKPESSTEESGPEEPIIDNAYDDYGQDINVDELLRAGGDDDYGSFRMGEDYSNEEHREMPLAAQST
-15 LIMAGLILYLY
+15 FHEYLY
-26 EQGYRNFLF
+26 EQARAIFEDRELELVYHLIGSIEDDGYLRRELRSIVNDLAFNENVTATEAQLERLLIKIQNFDPPGIAARDLQ
-35 FVNSTNIIEKTKD
+35 ECLLLQLYKKD
-48 NFLNPASIKYLFG
+48 YGDNPA
-61 QEMTIGNRRVRV
+61 
-73 DPVQNFEGVNQNE
+73 
-86 INICFTTIQ
+86 
-95 QLHIDLTTQKENA
+95 IDLA
-108 ITFEDFRKYK
+108 
-118 IVLIADEAHHMS
+118 
-130 ATTQEQA
+130 
-137 EVFRPTWENTVQT
+137 
-150 IFEKNTGN
+150 
-158 LLLEFTATHDYTN
+158 
-171 FAMVSKYRNKV
+171 
-182 ICRYDLPEFRNDRF
+182 
-196 SKDVTLVYSDFDL
+196 
-209 NERILQALILS
+209 
-220 QYKQEVAA
+220 
-228 KYRINLKPVLLFKA
+228 
-242 QKFIAQSQK
+242 
-251 NKANFHKI
+251 
-259 IEKLNAKQISKIR
+259 EKLLSEQFDAFTKKHYDKIK
-272 KSDIAIVQRAFR
+272 KSL
-284 FFEENKINDEQLK
+284 KINDEQLK

-327 TIMNDDGVLKV
+327 TVINDEGLLKV

-487 AIGQEDKVKPLTDEA
+487 AIGQEDKIKPLTDEA

>member
-1 MHFLFNMATGSGKT
+1 MALKQELSQKLFQKLSPQQIQFIKLLQLNTQDFEEKVGQELLDNPALENLEGVDEAIDYRINDDRNNDDHKEKPESSTEESGPEEPTIDNAYDDYGQDINVDELLRASGDDDYGSFRMGEDYSNEEHREMPLAAQST
-15 LIMAGLILYLY
+15 FHEYLY
-26 EQGYRNFLF
+26 EQARAIFEDRELELVYHLIGSIEDDGYLRRELRSIVNDLAFNENVMATEAQLERLLIKIQNFDPPGIAARDLQ
-35 FVNSTNIIEKTKD
+35 ECLLLQLYKKD
-48 NFLNPASIKYLFG
+48 YGDNPA
-61 QEMTIGNRRVRV
+61 
-73 DPVQNFEGVNQNE
+73 
-86 INICFTTIQ
+86 
-95 QLHIDLTTQKENA
+95 IDLA
-108 ITFEDFRKYK
+108 
-118 IVLIADEAHHMS
+118 
-130 ATTQEQA
+130 
-137 EVFRPTWENTVQT
+137 
-150 IFEKNTGN
+150 
-158 LLLEFTATHDYTN
+158 
-171 FAMVSKYRNKV
+171 
-182 ICRYDLPEFRNDRF
+182 
-196 SKDVTLVYSDFDL
+196 
-209 NERILQALILS
+209 
-220 QYKQEVAA
+220 
-228 KYRINLKPVLLFKA
+228 
-242 QKFIAQSQK
+242 
-251 NKANFHKI
+251 
-259 IEKLNAKQISKIR
+259 EKLLSEQFDAFTKKHYDKIK
-272 KSDIAIVQRAFR
+272 KSL
-284 FFEENKINDEQLK
+284 KINDEQLK

>member
-1 MHFLFNMATGSGKT
+1 MALKQELSQKLFQKLSPQQIQFIKLLQLNTQDFEEKVGQELLDNPALENLEGVDEAIDYRVNDDRNNDDHKEKTESTTEDSGPEEPTIDNAYDDYGQDINVDELLRASGDDDYGSFRMGEDYSNEEHREMPLAAQST
-15 LIMAGLILYLY
+15 FHEYLY
-26 EQGYRNFLF
+26 EQARAIFEDRELELVYHLIGSIEDDGYLRRELRSIVNDLAFNENVMATEAQLERLLIKIQNFDPPGIAARDLQ
-35 FVNSTNIIEKTKD
+35 ECLLLQLYKKD
-48 NFLNPASIKYLFG
+48 YGDNPA
-61 QEMTIGNRRVRV
+61 
-73 DPVQNFEGVNQNE
+73 
-86 INICFTTIQ
+86 
-95 QLHIDLTTQKENA
+95 IDLA
-108 ITFEDFRKYK
+108 
-118 IVLIADEAHHMS
+118 
-130 ATTQEQA
+130 
-137 EVFRPTWENTVQT
+137 
-150 IFEKNTGN
+150 
-158 LLLEFTATHDYTN
+158 
-171 FAMVSKYRNKV
+171 
-182 ICRYDLPEFRNDRF
+182 
-196 SKDVTLVYSDFDL
+196 
-209 NERILQALILS
+209 
-220 QYKQEVAA
+220 
-228 KYRINLKPVLLFKA
+228 
-242 QKFIAQSQK
+242 
-251 NKANFHKI
+251 
-259 IEKLNAKQISKIR
+259 EKLLSEQFDAFTKKHYDKIK
-272 KSDIAIVQRAFR
+272 KSL
-284 FFEENKINDEQLK
+284 KINDEQLK

-327 TIMNDDGVLKV
+327 TVVNDEGVLKV

>member
-1 MHFLFNMATGSGKT
+1 MALKQELSQKLFQKLSPQQIQFIKLLQLNTQDFEEKVGQELLDNPALENLEGVDEAIDYRVNDDRHNDDQKEKPESSTEESGPEEPIIDNAYDDYGQDINVDELLRASGDDDYGSFRMGEDYSNEEHREMPLAAQST
-15 LIMAGLILYLY
+15 FHEYLY
-26 EQGYRNFLF
+26 EQARAIFEDRELELVYHLIGSIEDDGYLRRELRSIVNDLAFNENVTATEAQLERLLIKIQNFDPPGIAARDLQ
-35 FVNSTNIIEKTKD
+35 ECLLLQLYKKD
-48 NFLNPASIKYLFG
+48 YGDNPA
-61 QEMTIGNRRVRV
+61 
-73 DPVQNFEGVNQNE
+73 
-86 INICFTTIQ
+86 
-95 QLHIDLTTQKENA
+95 IDLA
-108 ITFEDFRKYK
+108 
-118 IVLIADEAHHMS
+118 
-130 ATTQEQA
+130 
-137 EVFRPTWENTVQT
+137 
-150 IFEKNTGN
+150 
-158 LLLEFTATHDYTN
+158 
-171 FAMVSKYRNKV
+171 
-182 ICRYDLPEFRNDRF
+182 
-196 SKDVTLVYSDFDL
+196 
-209 NERILQALILS
+209 
-220 QYKQEVAA
+220 
-228 KYRINLKPVLLFKA
+228 
-242 QKFIAQSQK
+242 
-251 NKANFHKI
+251 
-259 IEKLNAKQISKIR
+259 EKLLSEQFDAFTKKHYDKIK
-272 KSDIAIVQRAFR
+272 KSL
-284 FFEENKINDEQLK
+284 KINDEQLK

-327 TIMNDDGVLKV
+327 TVINDEGVLKV

-480 IKKILSN
+480 IKKILSD
-487 AIGQEDKVKPLTDEA
+487 AIGQEDKIKPLTDEA

>member
-1 MHFLFNMATGSGKT
+1 MALKQELSQKLFQKLSPQQIQFIKLLQLNTQDFEEKVGQELLDNPALENLEGVDEAIDYRVNDDRNNDDRKEKPESTKEETGPEEPIIDNAYDDYGQDINVDE
-15 LIMAGLILYLY
+15 LLRAGGDDDYGSFRMGEDYSNEEHREMPLAAQSTFHEYLY
-26 EQGYRNFLF
+26 EQARAIFEDRELELVYHLIGSIEDDGYLRRELRSIVNDLAFNENVMATEAQLERLLIKIQNFDPPGIAARDLQ
-35 FVNSTNIIEKTKD
+35 ECLLLQLYKKD
-48 NFLNPASIKYLFG
+48 YGDNPA
-61 QEMTIGNRRVRV
+61 
-73 DPVQNFEGVNQNE
+73 
-86 INICFTTIQ
+86 
-95 QLHIDLTTQKENA
+95 IDLA
-108 ITFEDFRKYK
+108 
-118 IVLIADEAHHMS
+118 
-130 ATTQEQA
+130 
-137 EVFRPTWENTVQT
+137 
-150 IFEKNTGN
+150 
-158 LLLEFTATHDYTN
+158 
-171 FAMVSKYRNKV
+171 
-182 ICRYDLPEFRNDRF
+182 
-196 SKDVTLVYSDFDL
+196 
-209 NERILQALILS
+209 
-220 QYKQEVAA
+220 
-228 KYRINLKPVLLFKA
+228 
-242 QKFIAQSQK
+242 
-251 NKANFHKI
+251 
-259 IEKLNAKQISKIR
+259 EKLLSEQFDAFTKKHYDKIK
-272 KSDIAIVQRAFR
+272 KSL
-284 FFEENKINDEQLK
+284 KINDEQLK

-327 TIMNDDGVLKV
+327 TVINDEGVLQV

>member
-1 MHFLFNMATGSGKT
+1 MALKQELSQKLFQKLSPQQIQFIKLLQLNTQDFEEKVGQELLDNPALENLEGVDEAIDYRINDDRNNDDRKEKPESSKEESGPEEPTIDNAYDDYGQDINVDELLRAGGDDDYGSFRMGEDYSNEEHREMPLAAQST
-15 LIMAGLILYLY
+15 FHEYLY
-26 EQGYRNFLF
+26 EQARAIFEDRELELVYHLIGSIEDDGYLRRELRSIVNDLAFNENVMTTEAQLERLLIKIQNFDPPGIAARDLQ
-35 FVNSTNIIEKTKD
+35 ECLLLQLYKKD
-48 NFLNPASIKYLFG
+48 YGDNPA
-61 QEMTIGNRRVRV
+61 
-73 DPVQNFEGVNQNE
+73 
-86 INICFTTIQ
+86 
-95 QLHIDLTTQKENA
+95 IDLA
-108 ITFEDFRKYK
+108 
-118 IVLIADEAHHMS
+118 
-130 ATTQEQA
+130 
-137 EVFRPTWENTVQT
+137 
-150 IFEKNTGN
+150 
-158 LLLEFTATHDYTN
+158 
-171 FAMVSKYRNKV
+171 
-182 ICRYDLPEFRNDRF
+182 
-196 SKDVTLVYSDFDL
+196 
-209 NERILQALILS
+209 
-220 QYKQEVAA
+220 
-228 KYRINLKPVLLFKA
+228 
-242 QKFIAQSQK
+242 
-251 NKANFHKI
+251 
-259 IEKLNAKQISKIR
+259 EKLLSEQFDAFTKKHYDKIK
-272 KSDIAIVQRAFR
+272 KSL
-284 FFEENKINDEQLK
+284 KINDEQLK

-327 TIMNDDGVLKV
+327 TVINDEGVLKV

>member
-1 MHFLFNMATGSGKT
+1 MALKQELSQKLFQKLSPQQIQFIKLLQLNTQDFEEKVGQELLDNPALENLEGVDEAIDYRINDDRNNDDRKEKPESSTEESGPEEPIIDNAYDDYGQDINVDELLRASGDDDYGSFRMGEDYSNEEHREMPLAAQST
-15 LIMAGLILYLY
+15 FHEYLY
-26 EQGYRNFLF
+26 EQARAIFEDRELELVYHLIGSIEDDGYLRRELRSIVNDLAFNENVMATEAQLERLLIKIQNFDPPGIAARDLQ
-35 FVNSTNIIEKTKD
+35 ECLLLQLYKKD
-48 NFLNPASIKYLFG
+48 YGDNPA
-61 QEMTIGNRRVRV
+61 
-73 DPVQNFEGVNQNE
+73 
-86 INICFTTIQ
+86 
-95 QLHIDLTTQKENA
+95 IDLA
-108 ITFEDFRKYK
+108 
-118 IVLIADEAHHMS
+118 
-130 ATTQEQA
+130 
-137 EVFRPTWENTVQT
+137 
-150 IFEKNTGN
+150 
-158 LLLEFTATHDYTN
+158 
-171 FAMVSKYRNKV
+171 
-182 ICRYDLPEFRNDRF
+182 
-196 SKDVTLVYSDFDL
+196 
-209 NERILQALILS
+209 
-220 QYKQEVAA
+220 
-228 KYRINLKPVLLFKA
+228 
-242 QKFIAQSQK
+242 
-251 NKANFHKI
+251 
-259 IEKLNAKQISKIR
+259 EKLLSEQFDAFTKKHYDKIK
-272 KSDIAIVQRAFR
+272 KSL
-284 FFEENKINDEQLK
+284 KINDEQLK

-327 TIMNDDGVLKV
+327 TVINDEGVLKV